1 MGWLIALGILIL
13 LAILPLGAS
22 VIYDDQG
29 PLIRLILGPIRLKLF
44 PKKKKQLTEKQ
55 KRRVEEKA
63 QAKKL
68 AKEQKK
74 AQKAEEKKQQKARV
88 SKDSPKKGGSFTDFL
103 PLVKM
108 GINFLGDF
116 RRKLRVNVLNLKLIM
131 AGGDPCDLA
140 VNYGKAWA
148 AVGNLMPYLDRIF
161 VIKKRDVEL
170 ECDFTADK
178 TLIYARLD
186 ISITLGRLI
195 KIVVYHGVKILIK
208 FLKIMN
214 QRKGGAKV

>member
-68 AKEQKK
+68 AKEQK
-74 AQKAEEKKQQKARV
+74 
-88 SKDSPKKGGSFTDFL
+88 
-103 PLVKM
+103 
-108 GINFLGDF
+108 
-116 RRKLRVNVLNLKLIM
+116 
-131 AGGDPCDLA
+131 
-140 VNYGKAWA
+140 
-148 AVGNLMPYLDRIF
+148 
-161 VIKKRDVEL
+161 
-170 ECDFTADK
+170 
-178 TLIYARLD
+178 
-186 ISITLGRLI
+186 
-195 KIVVYHGVKILIK
+195 
-208 FLKIMN
+208 
-214 QRKGGAKV
+214 